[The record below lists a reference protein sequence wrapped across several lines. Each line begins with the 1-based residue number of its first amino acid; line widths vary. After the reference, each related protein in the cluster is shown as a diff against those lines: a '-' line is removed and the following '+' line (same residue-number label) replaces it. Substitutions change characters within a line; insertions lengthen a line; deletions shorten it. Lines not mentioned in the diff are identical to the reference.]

1 MQRYIMMRLLLMV
14 PTLLGVTIVV
24 FTLVRMIPGS
34 VIDQIV
40 GEFGATN
47 QEVRTRVRHQLGLD
61 QPVYK
66 QYASWLGHVM
76 RGDFG
81 DSFYSKRSV
90 GGELKRRIPVTL
102 ELGLIALA
110 ISVTVAI
117 PLGVISALK
126 QDQLPDYVL
135 RGGAIFLLAIP
146 SFWLAVLLITF
157 GSYYFGWAPP
167 LNYHSPADNLA
178 ENLKLLLPPAI
189 ILGLGLSGA
198 EIRLTRAQML
208 EVLRQ
213 DYIRTARA
221 KGLRGPAVIV
231 RHALKNALIP
241 VVTVIGLQIPVLV
254 GGTVILETVFSIP
267 GVGRFVVEGLN
278 TRDFP
283 VIQAVNLVV
292 ATVIVLSNL
301 LVDLSYAVLD
311 PRIRYG

>member
-1 MQRYIMMRLLLMV
+1 MQRYVLTRLLLTL

-24 FTLVRMIPGS
+24 FTLVRLIPGS

-40 GEFGATN
+40 GEVGATN
-47 QEVRTRVRHQLGLD
+47 EEVRDRVRHQLGLD
-61 QPVYK
+61 QPVHE
-66 QYASWLGHVM
+66 QYIRWIGNVL

-81 DSFYSKRSV
+81 ESFYSKRSV
-90 GGELKRRIPVTL
+90 GEELRQRIPVTL
-102 ELGLIALA
+102 ELGALA
-110 ISVTVAI
+110 LLISIVVAI

-126 QDQLPDYVL
+126 QDQLPDYIL
-135 RGGAIFLLAIP
+135 RGGAIFVIAIP
-146 SFWLAVLLITF
+146 SFWLGVLMITF
-157 GSYYFGWAPP
+157 GSEWFGWAPP
-167 LNYHSPADNLA
+167 LHYHSLRDDPG
-178 ENLKLLLPPAI
+178 ENLRLLLPPAI
-189 ILGLGLSGA
+189 ILGLGLSGSK
-198 EIRLTRAQML
+198 IRLTRAQML

-213 DYIRTARA
+213 DYIRTAWS
-221 KGLRGPAVIV
+221 KGLTGRVVIV

-292 ATVIVLSNL
+292 AIVIVFSNL
-301 LVDLSYAVLD
+301 LVDLSYGLLD
-311 PRIRYG
+311 PRIRYR